1 MIYLYSK
8 DLVFKGIVQEYESFN
23 ASVDYLGVGKFS
35 LVIAS
40 IDIEIAKTIKHDDII
55 WEHGK
60 THAYYVTTIEYAKDF
75 TIRGY
80 TTMQL
85 LDKRIAWDTYN
96 INNVEAGVYN
106 MINSNLRGLPHV
118 RTASIVGI
126 PINRL
131 SQYSFRSL
139 LDNVLDAVDSAGLNC
154 VMLFDT
160 TAMKHTFKIFQA
172 VNKSFSGTGESVYSD
187 EFGTLPNLQI
197 LDDYSEFKNYV
208 IIAGEGEGS
217 ARTITS
223 VGTATGGDRY
233 ELFVDARDLQKE
245 NLTQAEYIETLQ
257 ARGVDKLREYVKS
270 TSFKFNLLITE
281 GNIGDLVTCISKKL
295 DLEFIVKITNVTARY
310 EKDRPPFLTFTV
322 GNDEIIKL
330 GGIKI

>member
-8 DLVFKGIVQEYESFN
+8 DLVFKGIIQEYESLS
-23 ASVDYLGVGKFS
+23 ASIDYLGIGKFT
-35 LVIAS
+35 LVISS
-40 IDIEIAKTIKHDDII
+40 IDVAIAREIKHDDII
-55 WEHGK
+55 WEKGK
-60 THAYYVTTIEYAKDF
+60 THAYYVTTIEYDNTL

-85 LDKRIAWDTYN
+85 LDKRISWGTYN
-96 INNVEAGVYN
+96 INNVESGVYN
-106 MINSNLRGLPHV
+106 IINDNLRGLPNIL
-118 RTASIVGI
+118 TAPIAGI
-126 PINRL
+126 TVNRV

-160 TAMKHTFKIFQA
+160 TQMKHVFKVFQS
-172 VNKSFSGTGESVYSD
+172 VNKSRSGTGESVYSD

-208 IIAGEGEGS
+208 IVAGEGEGLS
-217 ARTITS
+217 RVITS

-245 NLTQAEYIETLQ
+245 HLTQAEYLETLR

-270 TSFKFNLLITE
+270 TAFKFSLTITE
-281 GNIGDLVTCISKKL
+281 GSLGDLVTCISKKL
-295 DLEFIVKITNVTARY
+295 DLEFTVKITNITVRY